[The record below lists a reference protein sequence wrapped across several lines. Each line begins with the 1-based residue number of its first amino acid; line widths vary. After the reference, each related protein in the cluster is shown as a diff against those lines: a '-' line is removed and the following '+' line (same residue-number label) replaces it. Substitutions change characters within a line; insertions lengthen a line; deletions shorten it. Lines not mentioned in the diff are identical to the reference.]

1 MKRNYFL
8 HRITGGTNA
17 CEVALQLIG
26 KGYLSI
32 GWSDFSSDEFILN
45 VQNLK
50 LKAIEQ
56 KYNSEGWSL
65 SRSRWNLYR
74 FLIDMKEGDYIVV
87 PQHKMFSIYQIEDN
101 TIFSNE
107 SLSDSL
113 MRDMNIERRGKN
125 IYQNNVNV
133 DLGFYRKV
141 VTVAKN
147 IPRSGYADQKLISR
161 MKIRQTN
168 AWINDLEDNIEQA
181 LISWAQKKPIILKD
195 EIIQHA
201 TPIVLE
207 QIRKKIDDAKFEKL
221 VEWYLQ
227 SLGAYVETPA
237 KNALS
242 SEEGDA
248 DKIAI
253 FEQLKLVVM
262 VQVKKHIGNTG
273 DWAVQQII
281 MFNQNNQYKQYNN
294 DDESCVM
301 YNTILWI
308 ISSGDDFSTAAKE
321 MARENNV
328 RLINGKEFAK
338 LLLENGIE
346 HLPL

>member
-87 PQHKMFSIYQIEDN
+87 PQHKTFSIYQIEDN

-113 MRDMNIERRGKN
+113 MRDMNIERSELN
-125 IYQNNVNV
+125 
-133 DLGFYRKV
+133 
-141 VTVAKN
+141 
-147 IPRSGYADQKLISR
+147 ADIDEALV
-161 MKIRQTN
+161 
-168 AWINDLEDNIEQA
+168 IE
-181 LISWAQKKPIILKD
+181 
-195 EIIQHA
+195 
-201 TPIVLE
+201 
-207 QIRKKIDDAKFEKL
+207 
-221 VEWYLQ
+221 Y
-227 SLGAYVETPA
+227 
-237 KNALS
+237 
-242 SEEGDA
+242 
-248 DKIAI
+248 
-253 FEQLKLVVM
+253 
-262 VQVKKHIGNTG
+262 
-273 DWAVQQII
+273 
-281 MFNQNNQYKQYNN
+281 YN
-294 DDESCVM
+294 
-301 YNTILWI
+301 
-308 ISSGDDFSTAAKE
+308 
-321 MARENNV
+321 R
-328 RLINGKEFAK
+328 
-338 LLLENGIE
+338 
-346 HLPL
+346 